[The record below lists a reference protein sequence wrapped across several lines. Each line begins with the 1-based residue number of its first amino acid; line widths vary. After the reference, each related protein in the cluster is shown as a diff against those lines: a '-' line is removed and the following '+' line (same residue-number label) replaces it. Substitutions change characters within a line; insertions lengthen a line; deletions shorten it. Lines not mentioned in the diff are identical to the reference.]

1 MFKRIVTS
9 TLMIGAAM
17 SIIPAMASAQEFRGD
32 RDHVRYEDQYRDRR
46 ELRDHDRDERFR
58 AERFREE
65 RAERFRDARYPG
77 YEGRG
82 FYDRFGCWHRY

>member
-32 RDHVRYEDQYRDRR
+32 RDRVRSEDRR
-46 ELRDHDRDERFR
+46 EFRDQGRDERFR

-65 RAERFRDARYPG
+65 RAERFRDARYRG
-77 YEGRG
+77 YEDRG
-82 FYDRFGCWHRY
+82 FYDRSGCWHRY